1 MKNVSDRNLKLL
13 DILLGPL
20 EKTDPIQ
27 EINRIFKLYF
37 DKLIFIDDQYLM
49 NTFRGIV
56 ENKIYYLIIKDFRFY
71 DLESYTEKY
80 SYHLQDFLG
89 DIPDSTEED
98 FIDRCI
104 AEQNSILDNTAKY
117 FLKIQNNEPINALQF
132 VNEEFFEEFKSSSKR
147 KIEFLENIQKFELAI
162 KQNNL
167 INEYENPYPDYFKSY
182 GYELFNIFLKE
193 DLNSKNKILAKCS
206 FLVNE
211 LRKDNLMCSDFSLK
225 KTFDF
230 LIETFDLNLGKSTKF
245 KSEYSR
251 DKYLPLYILIKSNF
265 LKD

>member
-193 DLNSKNKILAKCS
+193 DLNNNNKILAKAS
-206 FLVNE
+206 FLVDE
-211 LRKDNLMCSDFSLK
+211 LRKDRLMNSDLSLK
-225 KTFDF
+225 KIFDF
-230 LIETFDLNLGKSTKF
+230 LIETFDLNLGLATKF
-245 KSEYSR
+245 KSDFSR
-251 DKYLPLYILIKSNF
+251 RKYIELYNLMKSQYE
-265 LKD
+265 